1 MEKYSNKSR
10 LKGSATV
17 EMIIVFPIIL
27 ILLISVIYLMIII
40 GSKEMIHEEYR
51 FMEYI
56 READSLARKAA
67 LADEIITKE

>member
-1 MEKYSNKSR
+1 MVIYGKINR
-10 LKGSATV
+10 HKGSSTV

-27 ILLISVIYLMIII
+27 ILLISIIYLMIII
-40 GSKEMIHEEYR
+40 GSKEMIYEEYK

-67 LADEIITKE
+67 IADEIITEE